1 MPRTVR
7 GRFPVDPARRPRSL
21 TRVVLLLPVVTG
33 TSAAPEL
40 FTQAVAALRSV
51 RPRPELHLEEVR
63 PPQRLAPWAF
73 AFTAEA
79 NGPAAGPRQ
88 GAGNET
94 VLATGRLV
102 LLYDPDGQEAW
113 DGVLRVVAYVRAE
126 LDAEL
131 AADPLLPAVGWSW
144 LTDALDAS
152 EADYTALGGTVTDTS
167 SARFGDIAGPAR
179 TDDLELRASW
189 TPLSANLAPHGEA
202 FCELMASVVGL
213 PPVGVAVFEQRHGT

>member
-1 MPRTVR
+1 
-7 GRFPVDPARRPRSL
+7 
-21 TRVVLLLPVVTG
+21 VTG

-40 FTQAVAALRSV
+40 FTRAVAALRSL

-79 NGPAAGPRQ
+79 SGPA
-88 GAGNET
+88 E

-102 LLYDPDGQEAW
+102 LLYDPEGHDAW
-113 DGVLRVVAYVRAE
+113 DGTLRVVVYVRAE

-131 AADPLLPAVGWSW
+131 AADPLLPEVGWSW
-144 LTDALDAS
+144 LTDAL
-152 EADYTALGGTVTDTS
+152 EATGARFTALGGTVTDTS
-167 SARFGDIAGPAR
+167 SARFGDITGPAR

-189 TPLSANLAPHGEA
+189 TALSEDLVPHGEA
-202 FCELMASVVGL
+202 FCDLMASVVGL
-213 PPVGVAVFEQRHGT
+213 PPVGVAVLGRRQAN